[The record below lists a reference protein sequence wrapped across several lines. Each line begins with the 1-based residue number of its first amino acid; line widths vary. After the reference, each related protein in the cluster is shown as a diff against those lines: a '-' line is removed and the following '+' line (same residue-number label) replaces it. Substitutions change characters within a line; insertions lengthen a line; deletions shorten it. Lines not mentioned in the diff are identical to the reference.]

1 MERTKEE
8 KETARVRTEKGTE
21 KGREKEKEREG
32 QRERAGEREKHLQA
46 R

>member
-8 KETARVRTEKGTE
+8 KETARVRTE